1 MTQATWEKPQAATT
15 TARAA
20 TTSPAQSGGRWKF
33 MLGGLLI
40 IASIGFLVLSS
51 TSATAQSFTTI
62 EQILGDPAAFT
73 DRNVRIS
80 GAVIGDTIRYDR
92 ENLDIAFTIAHIPA
106 QFDNLAEALFIAAND
121 SSSASLPVFVPNQV
135 MPDLLRHEA
144 QAILTGT
151 LGDDGVFY
159 ATELLLKCPSRFE
172 DGGSRNNLTEDH
184 PGAQL
189 FSGID

>member
-1 MTQATWEKPQAATT
+1 MTQATWEKPQAKAGGQV
-15 TARAA
+15 AA
-20 TTSPAQSGGRWKF
+20 NAPTQTGGRWKF

-40 IASIGFLVLSS
+40 IASIGFLVLTS

-62 EQILGDPAAFT
+62 EQILDDPAAFT
-73 DRNVRIS
+73 DRTVRIS

-121 SSSASLPVFVPNQV
+121 SSSASVPVFVSNTV

-151 LGDDGVFY
+151 LGEDGVFY

-172 DGGSRNNLTEDH
+172 DGGSRNNLAEDH

-189 FSGID
+189 FSGTN